1 MNQAL
6 QARPCWSFLA
16 QRAEDQ
22 LQLIRQE
29 MTQAHHRLT
38 QLESSRDRLQKMYDD
53 YSSQF
58 NQPGSQSQGMSHAVV
73 LRQFMSQL
81 LGLVE
86 RVQTDMAHTRNL
98 LEGLKERMIEAE
110 KERLKMRTLAEKNDS
125 DLRHQAQRME
135 QRQMDE
141 LGTLQF
147 NRKLAS

>member
-1 MNQAL
+1 MNQAV
-6 QARPCWSFLA
+6 QARPCWSLLA

-22 LQLIRQE
+22 LDLIRQE
-29 MTQAHHRLT
+29 MTQAHQRLG
-38 QLESSRDRLQKMYDD
+38 QLESSHQRLQSMYED
-53 YSSQF
+53 YSRQF
-58 NQPGSQSQGMSHAVV
+58 NQPGSQSLGMSHAVV

-98 LEGLKERMIEAE
+98 LEALKERMLEAE
-110 KERLKMRTLAEKNDS
+110 KERLKMRTLAEKNEVA
-125 DLRHQAQRME
+125 LHRQTQRIE

>member
-6 QARPCWSFLA
+6 QARPCWSLLA

-81 LGLVE
+81 LSLVE
-86 RVQTDMAHTRNL
+86 RVANIRP
-98 LEGLKERMIEAE
+98 K
-110 KERLKMRTLAEKNDS
+110 
-125 DLRHQAQRME
+125 
-135 QRQMDE
+135 
-141 LGTLQF
+141 
-147 NRKLAS
+147 ASQDIAVSSGSIPRWASSSTWSSMPS